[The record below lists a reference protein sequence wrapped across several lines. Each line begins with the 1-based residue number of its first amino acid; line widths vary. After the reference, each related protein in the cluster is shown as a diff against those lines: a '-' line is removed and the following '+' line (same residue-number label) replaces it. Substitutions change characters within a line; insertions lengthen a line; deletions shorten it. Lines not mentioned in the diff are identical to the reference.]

1 MEPALGKQGKIDY
14 FLTSSEELITIFMR
28 RPLISLLVMLLLLSQ
43 WGGAE
48 HAYHEH
54 EENEVCEVCL
64 SASGHAAATS
74 SSSQL
79 PPIQDSG
86 VLLPVVESLLAT
98 ATPRFYATRAPPRS
112 L

>member
-1 MEPALGKQGKIDY
+1 
-14 FLTSSEELITIFMR
+14 MR
-28 RPLISLLVMLLLLSQ
+28 HPLISLLVMLLLLSQ
-43 WGGAE
+43 WGWVE
-48 HAYHEH
+48 HGYHEH

-79 PPIQDSG
+79 PPIQGSE
-86 VLLPVVESLLAT
+86 VLPPVVESVLAT

-112 L
+112 I